1 LRPTVSISLL
11 MVFTVITWRSVLNL
25 PDGRLHLTMLDVG
38 SADALLIT
46 TPGGRHV
53 LINGGASPSRLSDQ
67 LGRRLEPFDRK
78 IDYLVI
84 ASTQENEV
92 AALPRSLESFH
103 PVNAIWAG
111 NGQASFSSR
120 KLDDWLSLNAVPV
133 HLAQVG
139 DELDLGD
146 GAKLRTLAVSPAGA
160 VLSLEWHN
168 FRVVLPIGVDFDM
181 YDQLKYGKYF
191 GPVNAL
197 LLAQSGYG
205 PANPEQWLTTLHP
218 EMVLLSVSASDP
230 NGLPAPE
237 LLKAV
242 KDINLLRTD
251 AHGWIDLAS
260 DGQNTWVT
268 VEKK

>member
-11 MVFTVITWRSVLNL
+11 MVFTVLTWRSALNL
-25 PDGRLHLTMLDVG
+25 PDGRLHITVLDVG
-38 SADALLIT
+38 SADALLVT
-46 TPGGRHV
+46 TPSGRHV
-53 LINGGASPSRLSDQ
+53 LINGGGSPSRLSDQ
-67 LGRRLEPFDRK
+67 LGRRMEPFDRK
-78 IDYLVI
+78 LDYLVI

-92 AALPRSLESFH
+92 AALPRVLESFR
-103 PVNAIWAG
+103 PLNAFWAG

-120 KLDDWLSLNAVPV
+120 KLDDWLSLHAVPV
-133 HLAQVG
+133 RLAQVG
-139 DELDLGD
+139 DDLDLGD

-160 VLSLEWHN
+160 ILAVEWHN
-168 FRVVLPIGVDFDM
+168 FRAVLPIGIDFDM
-181 YDQLKYGKYF
+181 YDQLKYGKYL

-205 PANPEQWLTTLHP
+205 PANPEKWLTTLHP
-218 EMVLLSVSASDP
+218 EIVLLSVAAGDP

-237 LLKAV
+237 LLKTL
-242 KDINLLRTD
+242 KDINLFRTD
-251 AHGWIDLAS
+251 AQGWIDLAS